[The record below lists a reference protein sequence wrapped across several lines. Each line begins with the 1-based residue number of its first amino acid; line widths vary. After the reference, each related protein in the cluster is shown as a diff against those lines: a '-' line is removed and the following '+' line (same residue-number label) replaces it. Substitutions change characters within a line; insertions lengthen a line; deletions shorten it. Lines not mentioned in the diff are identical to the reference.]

1 MSVSIGKFKK
11 ILKIFKKNIDY
22 SKNFERTA
30 IKFRKIALE
39 KSQIFIFLQPDL
51 LNSEATFKS

>member
-1 MSVSIGKFKK
+1 MNVSIGKFKK
-11 ILKIFKKNIDY
+11 YLKNFKKNMDFP
-22 SKNFERTA
+22 KVFDRTT
-30 IKFRKIALE
+30 IKFRKNALE

>member
-11 ILKIFKKNIDY
+11 FLKIFKKNIDFP
-22 SKNFERTA
+22 KIFERTA
-30 IKFRKIALE
+30 IKSRKNALE